1 MAREQCFHT
10 LISNGYRKCLVP
22 ASWGK
27 QELWIFLLISWCVC
41 PHWDGGSCQTSNIVN
56 IEFYFTR
63 SFKNFCSKRSTEFQ
77 NLEVALQRTF
87 EISATDHGPII
98 LLIIWMST
106 YSSAAFL
113 REFFQSIS
121 SDIVV
126 TIGIP
131 IYKPREYPLQKDE
144 NRWGDI
150 ANCFSRIGF
159 WCRRC
164 NLRWHCVSPS
174 QLCNTTCPYYYNYA
188 KFTLALVVQSLTIFE
203 ETGSCEQI
211 SLDPKGGSQ
220 RLGISLRPSLKF
232 NKKKI

>member
-1 MAREQCFHT
+1 M
-10 LISNGYRKCLVP
+10 LISNIYRKCLVP

-27 QELWIFLLISWCVC
+27 PELWNFLLISYGCVC
-41 PHWDGGSCQTSNIVN
+41 PHWDGGSLQTSNVVN
-56 IEFYFTR
+56 IEFCFTR
-63 SFKNFCSKRSTEFQ
+63 SFKNFCFKRSTEFV
-77 NLEVALQRTF
+77 NLKEVALQRTF
-87 EISATDHGPII
+87 EISAIDHGPII
-98 LLIIWMST
+98 LLIVWMST

-113 REFFQSIS
+113 REFFQSMS
-121 SDIVV
+121 SDIVA

-144 NRWGDI
+144 NWWGDI
-150 ANCFSRIGF
+150 ANCFSQIGF
-159 WCRRC
+159 WYRRC

-174 QLCNTTCPYYYNYA
+174 FICSTTCPYCYNYT
-188 KFTLALVVQSLTIFE
+188 KFTLTLVVQSLTIFE
-203 ETGSCEQI
+203 ETASCEQI